1 MYLCEVKESFGKDY
15 KLCSKIQIDN
25 VFANG
30 FRISQFP
37 LQAIFLPTSFSETI
51 PFKVL
56 ISVPKKR
63 IKKAVNR
70 NYVKRLL
77 RDVIRKNKFNLETF
91 LIQNKTQV
99 AICIIYSTSEII
111 NYSELETKINKLFNK
126 LLNHVS
132 EQNFKKKD

>member
-1 MYLCEVKESFGKDY
+1 MKENFGKEY
-15 KLCSKIQIDN
+15 KLCSKIQIDQ
-25 VFANG
+25 VFASG

-37 LQAIFLPTSFSETI
+37 LQALVLSTTFSETI

-63 IKKAVNR
+63 IKKAVDR

-77 RDVIRKNKFNLETF
+77 REVIRKNKLNLETF
-91 LIQNKTQV
+91 LIQQNIQL
-99 AICIIYSTSEII
+99 AICIVYSTSEEM

-126 LLNHVS
+126 LINHVS
-132 EQNFKKKD
+132 EQNFEKKD